1 MIAKV
6 ERMSDS
12 PDRRPDLRISDS
24 DRDRAAEVLREAHA
38 EGRITVDELDER
50 LTSVYNAK
58 TFADLVPVTRDLPA
72 IQDAATAPAPARG
85 RIGGTARFKLS
96 LAILGGASREGQ
108 WVVPPEYTAVA
119 TLGGIKLDMRDATFA
134 EAETTIKA
142 VAVMGGMEITV
153 PEDADVEIGAFG
165 VMGGVDHGGEG
176 PGAPGAPRIRITGVA
191 VMGGIEVKRAPA
203 RPSPPGESP
212 KGELP
217 SSG

>member
-6 ERMSDS
+6 ECMSDS

-38 EGRITVDELDER
+38 EGRISIDELDER

-72 IQDAATAPAPARG
+72 TQDAAAAPAPARG
-85 RIGGTARFKLS
+85 RIGGTARFTLS

-153 PEDADVEIGAFG
+153 PEDADVEVGAFG
-165 VMGGVDHGGEG
+165 LMGGVDHGGEG
-176 PGAPGAPRIRITGVA
+176 PGVPGAPRIRITGVA
-191 VMGGIEVKRAPA
+191 VMGGIEVKRAPSRRA
-203 RPSPPGESP
+203 P
-212 KGELP
+212 KRELP

>member
-12 PDRRPDLRISDS
+12 PDHRPDLRISDT
-24 DRDRAAEVLREAHA
+24 DRDRAAGVLREAHA

-50 LTSVYNAK
+50 LTSVYSAK

-72 IQDAATAPAPARG
+72 TRDAAAAATPART
-85 RIGGTARFKLS
+85 RIGGTPRFKLS
-96 LAILGGASREGQ
+96 LAILGGASRDGR

-142 VAVMGGMEITV
+142 FAVMGGMEITV
-153 PEDADVEIGAFG
+153 PEDAEVEVGAFG
-165 VMGGVDHGGEG
+165 VMGGVDHGAEG
-176 PGAPGAPRIRITGVA
+176 PGIPGAPRIRITGIA
-191 VMGGIEVKRAPA
+191 VMGGIEVKRAPS
-203 RPSPPGESP
+203 RRSPQ
-212 KGELP
+212 GELP

>member
-1 MIAKV
+1 MIANV

-12 PDRRPDLRISDS
+12 PDQRPDLRISDT

-38 EGRITVDELDER
+38 D
-50 LTSVYNAK
+50 
-58 TFADLVPVTRDLPA
+58 
-72 IQDAATAPAPARG
+72 QDVATAQAPARG

-142 VAVMGGMEITV
+142 VAVTGGM
-153 PEDADVEIGAFG
+153 
-165 VMGGVDHGGEG
+165 
-176 PGAPGAPRIRITGVA
+176 
-191 VMGGIEVKRAPA
+191 
-203 RPSPPGESP
+203 
-212 KGELP
+212 
-217 SSG
+217 

>member
-1 MIAKV
+1 MIAMV

-38 EGRITVDELDER
+38 EGRISIDELDER

-58 TFADLVPVTRDLPA
+58 TFADLVPVTRDLPET
-72 IQDAATAPAPARG
+72 QDAAAPAPARG

-176 PGAPGAPRIRITGVA
+176 PGASGAPRIRITGVA
-191 VMGGIEVKRAPA
+191 VMGGIEAKRAPA
-203 RPSPPGESP
+203 RPSPKGESP